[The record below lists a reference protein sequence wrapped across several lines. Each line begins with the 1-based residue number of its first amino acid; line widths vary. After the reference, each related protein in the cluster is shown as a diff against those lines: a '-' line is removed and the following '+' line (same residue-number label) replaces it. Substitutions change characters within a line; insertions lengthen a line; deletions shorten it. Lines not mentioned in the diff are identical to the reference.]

1 MYGRKN
7 LERLGSIPGQKQ
19 EWLPLQVDPTI
30 QQLYQGADADAMP
43 EEHKTEEPLV

>member
-19 EWLPLQVDPTI
+19 EWRPLQVDPFI
-30 QQLYQGADADAMP
+30 QQLNQGANADADAMP
-43 EEHKTEEPLV
+43 EDRRAARA